1 MTQIEICWQLFADT
15 YSFAPDYSWK
25 CPNFVQKSKQFM
37 IYDARFQ
44 ISLKKYQKKRI
55 DLDSKS
61 REFDSLKIS
70 TPTES
75 RSSTPQKFR
84 LLRSRRVRLPKI
96 YDSSGVEEFDS
107 FQISTL
113 FGLTTPNSWS
123 STPNSESGVV
133 SLLSMLTSLLIES

>member
-1 MTQIEICWQLFADT
+1 
-15 YSFAPDYSWK
+15 
-25 CPNFVQKSKQFM
+25 M
-37 IYDARFQ
+37 IYESRFQ
-44 ISLKKYQKKRI
+44 IFLKKYQKKRI

-61 REFDSLKIS
+61 RESDSLKIS

-75 RSSTPQKFR
+75 RSSTPKKFR

-123 STPNSESGVV
+123 PTPKSESGVV
-133 SLLSMLTSLLIES
+133 SLYSTQSTTTKNHLADSAANPAALFSANNATYHINATLLAA